1 MPSFAESFWSP
12 DFISGIEALFGKLHK
27 GCDQNDL
34 FIQLFASRMQY
45 EVEFGRHLCNINKGV
60 DEFDALDSTCN
71 SSLAGM
77 IGQMVEEGNHHLKIA
92 STIEMTVLGPFTKWR
107 QEHKQRVQYS
117 EKILKTNARS
127 FLKSKG
133 FVEKLEQTYL
143 NKCRLLEDFKRS
155 TFNEDELSDAMKSL
169 DLQREHEA
177 KVLQEK
183 EYQKFGV
190 FGGIDY
196 DYKGIK
202 ETLKLLLTKLPKHQ
216 YKVPFISFTIENT
229 NSGSEIVA
237 FLMTHM
243 SLKDIDHAEL
253 FGQDLLNHGF
263 IKYCNGVGTTFANS
277 KKFQYQW
284 KPYAYKFCNLST
296 TDANDDS
303 LNEAESGI
311 VNYFQKMTAGN
322 EATYSSIHQPNFSDN
337 EKKLYKF
344 VRDVEVSDSKYMKE
358 CKKLDSLRCSFEEL
372 IVDHYTF
379 MEKCES
385 DRLMAIRKVT
395 LDFCAAIGNTIS
407 SMKLTIEK
415 LTDSEALIDPAA
427 DLLKTIEENRVG
439 FFQPRVIPYNNYYNP
454 GSYQTFGI
462 DLETRCRSD
471 NRLVPLIL
479 SAILLYMDQAYPEM
493 ENDYKRAIVWTKP
506 VKLHE
511 VHQLRQLLIK
521 PFKEESEII
530 EILRSKKVEPSTVAS
545 VFKIYLLELPKSLI
559 TEDAY
564 DILKVLYREYPPS
577 DIKEETENQRVRGLT
592 TALSTLSKSNMVTL
606 DVITTHFERLIEI
619 IRMNKS
625 EESQELAEN
634 LRDAISQEFANC
646 LIHPILP
653 TANELGYKVF
663 EDLLRHRKKIFKEL
677 KRKGSNPSSRG

>member
-12 DFISGIEALFGKLHK
+12 DFISGISTLFEKLHK
-27 GCDQNDL
+27 GCEQNDL

-45 EVEFGRHLCNINKGV
+45 EVEFGRQLCNINDGIDK
-60 DEFDALDSTCN
+60 FDALESTGN
-71 SSLAGM
+71 SALAGM

-92 STIEMTVLGPFTKWR
+92 STIEVTVLGPFTKWR
-107 QEHKQRVQYS
+107 QEHKQRVEYS
-117 EKILKTNARS
+117 EKILKTNAVS
-127 FLKSKG
+127 FLKSKAY
-133 FVEKLEQTYL
+133 VEKLEQTYL

-155 TFNEDELSDAMKSL
+155 TFNEDELVDAMKSL
-169 DLQREHEA
+169 DLQRDHEA
-177 KVLQEK
+177 KLLQERD
-183 EYQKFGV
+183 YQKFGE
-190 FGGIDY
+190 FGGTDY
-196 DYKGIK
+196 DYKSIK
-202 ETLKLLLTKLPKHQ
+202 DILKLMLTQLPKHS

-229 NSGSEIVA
+229 NSGSEIVK
-237 FLMTHM
+237 FLMEHM
-243 SLKDIDHAEL
+243 SLKDVDHAEL
-253 FGQDLLNHGF
+253 FGQDLLNQGF

-296 TDANDDS
+296 VDSDDKS
-303 LNEAESGI
+303 LNETENSI
-311 VNYFQKMTAGN
+311 VNYLHKISVGS
-322 EATYSSIHQPNFSDN
+322 EGTYASMPQPNFSETD
-337 EKKLYKF
+337 KKLYKF
-344 VRDVEVSDSKYMKE
+344 VRDVELSDSKYMKE
-358 CKKLDSLRCSFEEL
+358 CRKLDSLRCSFEEL

-385 DRLMAIRKVT
+385 DRLMALRKVT

-415 LTDSEALIDPAA
+415 LTNSETLIDPAV
-427 DLLKTIEENRVG
+427 DLLRTIEENRVG

-454 GSYQTFGI
+454 GNYQTFGV
-462 DLETRCRSD
+462 DLETRCRCD
-471 NRLVPLIL
+471 KRLVPLIL

-493 ENDYKRAIVWTKP
+493 ENDHKRAVVWTKP

-511 VHQLRQLLIK
+511 VHRLRQLLIK

-530 EILRSKKVEPSTVAS
+530 AILKSEKADPSTVAN

-564 DILKVLYREYPPS
+564 DILKVLYREFPPHHTTQEAE
-577 DIKEETENQRVRGLT
+577 DQRVRGVI
-592 TALSTLSKSNMVTL
+592 TALSTLSKPNMVTL

-625 EESQELAEN
+625 AESQELAEN

-646 LIHPILP
+646 LIHPIVP
-653 TANELGYKVF
+653 TANDLGYKVF
-663 EDLLRHRKKIFKEL
+663 EDLLKYRKKIFKEL
-677 KRKGSNPSSRG
+677 KRKGSNSSSKG